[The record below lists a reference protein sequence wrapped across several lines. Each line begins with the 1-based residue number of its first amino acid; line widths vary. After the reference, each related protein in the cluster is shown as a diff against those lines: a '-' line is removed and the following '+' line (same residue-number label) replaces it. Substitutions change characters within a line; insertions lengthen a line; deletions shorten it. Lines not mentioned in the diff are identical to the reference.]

1 MKINPTHFTIIGISV
16 VFCIFALGCKKT
28 ENTTKINLS
37 LQKNENQNSNQA
49 TTNNSSLNSE
59 KTSYAEGEYFTFTY
73 PVDWKISP
81 SETGDFVQLD
91 SSEKTSIENN
101 TAASACEVILT
112 VQPNDEKLTVND
124 WIIKHTNVQNELS
137 RQDVTV
143 SGNPAVK
150 QLIQNK
156 GNEYKDFIVNTVFTK
171 NNEVYYFYVL
181 IKTEDK
187 NSQIFTTCENKYND
201 IINSVQFQ
209 KPSL

>member
-1 MKINPTHFTIIGISV
+1 MKRILLAALLFPVI
-16 VFCIFALGCKKT
+16 VFGCT
-28 ENTTKINLS
+28 

-49 TTNNSSLNSE
+49 TTNKTSLNSE
-59 KTSYAEGEYFTFTY
+59 KASYTEGEYFTFKY
-73 PVDWKISP
+73 PVGWKIFP

-101 TAASACEVILT
+101 AAASACEVILT

-124 WIIKHTNVQNELS
+124 WIIKHTNIQNELS

-143 SGNPAVK
+143 SGKPAVK

-171 NNEVYYFYVL
+171 NNEVYYFYAL
-181 IKTEDK
+181 IKTEDQS
-187 NSQIFTTCENKYND
+187 SQIFTACENKYND
-201 IINSVQFQ
+201 IINSVQLREL
-209 KPSL
+209 SR